1 MQTENNASVRPVRA
15 NLVTFMLL
23 VLLSVIGVGITDYSP
38 ADAHRYWIFMVFV
51 CAVTSILAGISQP
64 RRKQNMRSLS
74 WISVQVLHWSACIA
88 AVLIVYSLVHTGRIN
103 NADAGLILLLLLA
116 LTVFLNG
123 AQVGPYFYL
132 LGALLGLMTVT
143 MAYIE
148 QYIWFILIAAVI
160 VMIVAIYWDR
170 LVAGLHKSS
179 E

>member
-1 MQTENNASVRPVRA
+1 WV
-15 NLVTFMLL
+15 
-23 VLLSVIGVGITDYSP
+23 
-38 ADAHRYWIFMVFV
+38 
-51 CAVTSILAGISQP
+51 
-64 RRKQNMRSLS
+64 
-74 WISVQVLHWSACIA
+74 SVQLLHWSACIA

-103 NADAGLILLLLLA
+103 NADAGLIMLLLLA

-132 LGALLGLMTVT
+132 LGGFLGLMTVF

-160 VMIVAIYWDR
+160 FMIVAIYWDR
-170 LVAGLHKSS
+170 LVAGQARSS

>member
-1 MQTENNASVRPVRA
+1 MQTENNASVRPARA

-64 RRKQNMRSLS
+64 RQKKNMRSLS

-88 AVLIVYSLVHTGRIN
+88 AVLIVYSLVHSGRIN

-123 AQVGPYFYL
+123 AHVGRYFYL

-170 LVAGLHKSS
+170 LVAGHSRPS